1 MIVRRWHGWAP
12 PGSAPA
18 YAQHVSERVF
28 PGMAAI
34 DGFRGGLIA
43 RRDDPNEVE
52 FIVETIWES
61 RDAIR
66 RFAGDS
72 IDNAVV
78 EPAARK
84 LLSRYDDRVR
94 HYELL
99 DSVGDCKCCEVKR

>member
-1 MIVRRWHGWAP
+1 MIVRRWHGWTP
-12 PGSAPA
+12 PDSAAA
-18 YAQHVSERVF
+18 YAEHVSNKVF
-28 PGMAAI
+28 PGMAGI

-43 RRDDPNEVE
+43 RHDDANEVE

-66 RFAGDS
+66 SFAGDA
-72 IDNAVV
+72 IDTAVI

-84 LLSRYDDRVR
+84 LLSRYDQHVR
-94 HYELL
+94 HYDLM